1 MLAFG
6 TFGLSSKEEE
16 VSHKFT
22 IGSNFGLNLNTA
34 DFKNLGNANTCCE
47 AFNNS
52 FGTGL
57 NFALGYGY
65 MIDESLMLSLGVDY
79 TNHNSDFVE
88 YQNESIGLDGI
99 NKRDARI
106 EQKVISELN
115 SVGINLL
122 ASVELFKN
130 FDAGIGYRLGIPSDI
145 NYNQTEIMLEPN
157 DGVFQETNSKI
168 RTKES
173 GTLPSNLSH
182 SIVSKLAY
190 RINTS
195 ADNSTY
201 LSPNVSINL
210 GLNTIN
216 EDMNLRPNSINLG
229 VDFTYSTIKTKEEI
243 DTDKKNRTNYSSNR
257 YAEYDLLA
265 VNDKDKEKST
275 NVIIKPVSSDFNKKR
290 QDSNQV
296 VIDQIKSIRMVPL
309 LNYIFFDKDSTAISM
324 RYKTFTKKD
333 SYNFHSNNL
342 TGVDNIEIYHQLL
355 NIIGERM
362 NVNSKSELKIVGTVS
377 KVEKGALSKSLAI
390 ERAKAVR
397 NYLVNTWGVDINRLS
412 INSID
417 APYIPSIGDEE
428 DTMEENQRVELY
440 SNDDDLLTPLILQD
454 TLYTPLTKDI
464 TFYTIVDTNV
474 KIIAWQFSIFI
485 DNSNSVFESNGRSAP
500 PLTTHL
506 LIDEEMAAKIIA
518 NNDLSYRFDL
528 QSESGENESVT
539 GKFPVNINTLLKK
552 EATKSEDIIIGK
564 YSLIQFE
571 ADKAEIHKKN
581 MDVLDA
587 VKKNITKESEII
599 ISGYSDFLGN
609 ADENKELSKKRTE
622 SVFKVLKDYPNKEIY
637 NYGESILLHN
647 NNIPEGRFYS
657 RAVELKTITPIRK

>member
-1 MLAFG
+1 MVVFG

-22 IGSNFGLNLNTA
+22 VGSSFGLNLNTA

-47 AFNNS
+47 AFNKS

-65 MIDESLMLSLGVDY
+65 MIDESLMLSLGADY
-79 TNHNSDFVE
+79 TNHNSDFVVL
-88 YQNESIGLDGI
+88 QNESIGLDGV

-106 EQKVISELN
+106 EQKVISKLN

-122 ASVELFKN
+122 ASVELFEN

-145 NYNQTEIMLEPN
+145 NYNQTEVMLEPN
-157 DGVFQETNSKI
+157 DGVFQETNSRI

-201 LSPNVSINL
+201 ISPNVRLDVELNSIND
-210 GLNTIN
+210 
-216 EDMNLRPNSINLG
+216 EMNLRTNSINLG
-229 VDFTYSTIKTKEEI
+229 VDFTYSITQKYNET
-243 DTDKKNRTNYSSNR
+243 DTEKKNRTNFSNNR
-257 YAEYDLLA
+257 YAEYDLMA
-265 VNDKDKEKST
+265 VNNNEKDKST
-275 NVIIKPVSSDFNKKR
+275 KVIIKPVSSDINNKR
-290 QDSNQV
+290 QDSNQI
-296 VIDQIKSIRMVPL
+296 VIDELKSIRMVPL
-309 LNYIFFDKDSTAISM
+309 LNYIFFDKDSSAISM

-362 NVNSKSELKIVGTVS
+362 NINSKSELKIVGTVS
-377 KVEKGALSKSLAI
+377 KIEKGTLSKSLAI
-390 ERAKAVR
+390 ERAKTVR
-397 NYLVNTWGVDINRLS
+397 NYLVNTWGVDIKRLS
-412 INSID
+412 INSIE
-417 APYIPSIGDEE
+417 APYIPSIGEEE
-428 DTMEENQRVELY
+428 DVMEENQRVEFY
-440 SNDDDLLTPLILQD
+440 TSDEDLLNPLLLQD
-454 TLYTPLTKDI
+454 TLYSPITKDI
-464 TFYTIVDTNV
+464 TFYTLVDTNV
-474 KIIAWQFSIFI
+474 KIVSWQFSVFI
-485 DNSNSVFESNGRSAP
+485 DNNNSIFESNGNSIP

-506 LIDEEMAAKIIA
+506 VIDDEISLKIKS
-518 NNDLSYRFDL
+518 NTELTYRFDL
-528 QSESGENESVT
+528 QPKSGENESVT
-539 GKFPVNINTLLKK
+539 GKFPININSLSIK
-552 EATKSEDIIIGK
+552 EKINTNDIVIGK

-571 ADKAEIHKKN
+571 AEKAEIHKKN
-581 MDVLDA
+581 MDMLDEI
-587 VKKNITKESEII
+587 KKNITKESQII
-599 ISGYSDFLGN
+599 ISGFSDFLGD
-609 ADENKELSKKRTE
+609 AESNKGLSKKRTE
-622 SVFKVLKDYPNKEIY
+622 SVSKVLKDYPNKVIY

-657 RAVELKTITPIRK
+657 RAVEIKTITPIRK

>member
-6 TFGLSSKEEE
+6 TFGLSSKEEAS
-16 VSHKFT
+16 SHKFT
-22 IGSNFGLNLNTA
+22 IGSSFGLNLNTA

-47 AFNNS
+47 AFNKG

-65 MIDESLMLSLGVDY
+65 MIDESLTLSLGVDY

-106 EQKVISELN
+106 EQKVISKLN

-130 FDAGIGYRLGIPSDI
+130 FDAGIGYRLGIPSEI
-145 NYNQTEIMLEPN
+145 NYIQTEIMLEPN
-157 DGVFQETNSKI
+157 DGVFQETNSRI

-190 RINTS
+190 KINTS

-201 LSPNVSINL
+201 LSPNVSFNV

-216 EDMNLRPNSINLG
+216 EEMNLRPNSINLG
-229 VDFTYSTIKTKEEI
+229 VDFTYSIIKTYDEI

-265 VNDKDKEKST
+265 VNNNDKEKST
-275 NVIIKPVSSDFNKKR
+275 KVILKPVSSDINKKR

-309 LNYIFFDKDSTAISM
+309 LNYIFFDKDSSAISM

-377 KVEKGALSKSLAI
+377 KAEKGALSKSLAI
-390 ERAKAVR
+390 ERAKSVR
-397 NYLVNTWGVDINRLS
+397 NYLVNTWGVDIKRLS
-412 INSID
+412 INSIE
-417 APYIPSIGDEE
+417 APYIPSIGEEE

-440 SNDDDLLTPLILQD
+440 SNDDDLLSPLTLQD
-454 TLYTPLTKDI
+454 TLYTPITKDI

-474 KIIAWQFSIFI
+474 KIIFWQFSIFI
-485 DNSNSVFESNGRSAP
+485 DNSNSVFESNGQSAP

-506 LIDEEMAAKIIA
+506 LIDEEMASIIVA
-518 NNDLSYRFDL
+518 NNDLLYRFDL

-539 GKFPVNINTLLKK
+539 GKFPININTVAKK
-552 EATKSEDIIIGK
+552 EAANSDDIVIGK

-581 MDVLDA
+581 MDVLDV
-587 VKKNITKESEII
+587 VKKNITIESKII

-609 ADENKELSKKRTE
+609 AEGNKELSKKRTE
-622 SVFKVLKDYPNKEIY
+622 SVSKVLKDYTTKEIY